1 MNAVH
6 LRRVDPARNMSRF
19 YRLDVQPDLF
29 GGVLLV
35 KEWGRIGAQGR
46 MVAESYES
54 ETLAAV
60 ALQRQAERESLKR
73 FKWA

>member
-19 YRLDVQPDLF
+19 YRLDMQPDLF

-46 MVAESYES
+46 MMAESYES
-54 ETLAAV
+54 EDLAAV
-60 ALQRQAERESLKR
+60 ALQRQADRKR
-73 FKWA
+73 RRGYTT